1 MAVMICVT
9 SIGVLRGTY
18 MKVFLDGRQGV
29 WREVRLSDVVV
40 MMTVVVVV
48 VVVVVVMVVMKCDVM

>member
-1 MAVMICVT
+1 
-9 SIGVLRGTY
+9 